1 MDLQWL
7 AIIPILGLLML
18 VHELGHFITARRA
31 GIVVEE
37 FGFGLPPRIKGWR
50 YKGVLYSLNWIPF
63 GAFVRMQGENG
74 DADTSYGVLD
84 PSGSIQ
90 AVENVDQPLAGTP
103 EGSFSNKSK
112 LTRSIV
118 LAAGSGMNF
127 LTAVVVFAFAY
138 MTGWPTPVPN
148 EVQIAEVAV
157 SSPAEAAGLRAGDMV
172 TAVDGQQVTSVEEF
186 QRLVRE
192 RVGGSVALDILR
204 DSQKIQTSMTPRVD
218 PPPGQGAIGVKIQ
231 ARTRPV
237 AYNPLESIWLGF
249 RRAVNVIAFTLAAP
263 LMVVQGS
270 LPGEML
276 RPIGLPG
283 MAQVTSQAVEATRQ
297 SGYLYPLLVM
307 TGTFSAGLAIANM
320 LPIPALD
327 GGRLFFILIEA
338 VRGRRIS
345 PERESL
351 VHFVGIVV
359 LIALMILI
367 AVNDI
372 QNPFGTVDFGVR

>member
-1 MDLQWL
+1 MDLSWL
-7 AIIPILGLLML
+7 AIIPILSLLML
-18 VHELGHFITARRA
+18 VHELGHYVTARRS
-31 GIVVEE
+31 GIVVQE
-37 FGFGLPPRIKGWR
+37 FGFGLPPRIIGYERKGII
-50 YKGVLYSLNWIPF
+50 YSLNWIPF
-63 GAFVRMQGENG
+63 GAFVKMLGEE
-74 DADTSYGVLD
+74 D
-84 PSGSIQ
+84 PT
-90 AVENVDQPLAGTP
+90 AP
-103 EGSFSNKSK
+103 GSFASKTK
-112 LTRSIV
+112 LTRAIV
-118 LAAGSGMNF
+118 LAAGSFMNF
-127 LTAVVVFAFAY
+127 ATAVVVFAFAF
-138 MTGWPTPVPN
+138 MTGGPTPIPN
-148 EVQIAEVAV
+148 EVQIAEVAPA
-157 SSPAEAAGLRAGDMV
+157 SPAEAAGLQAGDLV
-172 TAVDGQQVTSVEEF
+172 VGVDGQPIGSIEDF

-192 RVGGSVALDILR
+192 RVGASVALDVHRGDESL
-204 DSQKIQTSMTPRVD
+204 KTSMTPRVD

-231 ARTRPV
+231 SRTRPV

-249 RRAVNVIAFTLAAP
+249 RRAVSVIAFTLAAP
-263 LMVVQGS
+263 WMVIQGS

-307 TGTFSAGLAIANM
+307 TGTFSAGLAVANM

-327 GGRLFFILIEA
+327 GGRLFFIFIEA
-338 VRGRRIS
+338 IRGRRIS

-372 QNPFGTVDFGVR
+372 QNPFGTVDFGIR

>member
-1 MDLQWL
+1 VPPIFLYTRAPKQRSIDRGQVIAGMDLSWL
-7 AIIPILGLLML
+7 AIIPILSLLML
-18 VHELGHFITARRA
+18 VHELGHYVTARRS
-31 GIVVEE
+31 GIVVQE
-37 FGFGLPPRIKGWR
+37 FGFGLPPRIIGYERKGII
-50 YKGVLYSLNWIPF
+50 YSLNWIPF
-63 GAFVRMQGENG
+63 GAFVKMLGEE
-74 DADTSYGVLD
+74 D
-84 PSGSIQ
+84 PT
-90 AVENVDQPLAGTP
+90 AA
-103 EGSFSNKSK
+103 GSFASKTK
-112 LTRSIV
+112 LTRAIV
-118 LAAGSGMNF
+118 LAAGSFMNF
-127 LTAVVVFAFAY
+127 ATAVVVFAFAF
-138 MTGWPTPVPN
+138 MTGWPTPIPN
-148 EVQIAEVAV
+148 EVQIAEVAPA
-157 SSPAEAAGLRAGDMV
+157 SPAEAAGLQAGDLV
-172 TAVDGQQVTSVEEF
+172 VGVDGQPIGSIEDF

-192 RVGGSVALDILR
+192 RVGASVALDVHRGDQSL
-204 DSQKIQTSMTPRVD
+204 KTSMTPRVD

-249 RRAVNVIAFTLAAP
+249 RRAVSVIAFTLAAP
-263 LMVVQGS
+263 LMVIQGS

-307 TGTFSAGLAIANM
+307 TGTFSAGLAVANM

-327 GGRLFFILIEA
+327 GGRLFFIFIEA

-372 QNPFGTVDFGVR
+372 QNPFGAVDFGVR